1 MLNPLSKAVA
11 LIAAMLFA
19 TAAASQAYPSKP
31 VKLVVPFP
39 AGSATDQVARVSG
52 QILSEALGQ
61 TFVIENKPGA
71 QGAIGAEAVAHSAPD
86 GYTILVTTN
95 TTQAANVSLF
105 KKLPYDPVKDFAP
118 VARLGTTSFMLM
130 VKPEFPAKTLKDF
143 VALAKSRNGK
153 ISGGYGSA
161 GSQVSLAMLKTMGGF
176 DVTDVPYKGIP
187 QALTDV
193 IGGTLDFTF
202 VDLGNAMAQA
212 KGGKLRGLG
221 VTSEKRSALA
231 PDIPAIAETLNG
243 YELIAWFGLMA
254 PAGTP
259 KDIVAKLHDAVV
271 KGLLRPEMRER
282 FATIGTDVAP
292 LNPEQLAKFIDS
304 EIAKWK
310 RLTREAGIQP
320 E

>member
-1 MLNPLSKAVA
+1 LLCG
-11 LIAAMLFA
+11 LLFA
-19 TAAASQAYPSKP
+19 AGAFAQAYPSKP

-39 AGSATDQVARVSG
+39 AGSATDQVARVAG
-52 QILSEALGQ
+52 QVLQDALGQ
-61 TFVIENKPGA
+61 PFVIENKPGA
-71 QGAIGAEAVAHSAPD
+71 QGAIGAEAVSHSAPD

-118 VARLGTTSFMLM
+118 IARLGTTSFMLM
-130 VKPEFPAKTLKDF
+130 VKPEFPAKSVKEF
-143 VALAKSRNGK
+143 VAYAKSRGGK
-153 ISGGYGSA
+153 LSGGYGSA

-221 VTSEKRSALA
+221 VTSEKRSGLA
-231 PDIPAIAETLNG
+231 PDMPAIAETLSG

-259 KDIVAKLHDAVV
+259 RDIVAKLHDTVV
-271 KGLLRPEMRER
+271 KGLARPDMRER
-282 FATIGTDVAP
+282 FAAIGTDVAP